1 MGNENAG
8 LLDFSASPVGLD
20 SELPWQRWVQV
31 NRWSGVAKKK
41 KKKFKLL
48 VRKVGNCTIKDINH
62 TAPFL
67 LKPVMMLSFAT

>member
-1 MGNENAG
+1 MAE
-8 LLDFSASPVGLD
+8 VGTGQSLVRCG
-20 SELPWQRWVQV
+20 Q
-31 NRWSGVAKKK
+31 KK